1 MSILPAN
8 LKCEKMKEYW
18 KFLWSYVKWVL
29 LVIAGLGVL
38 DLAATMMNADSTV
51 LFIGG
56 WIIVVVLILTT
67 FFIISKLTTKK

>member
-1 MSILPAN
+1 
-8 LKCEKMKEYW
+8 MKEYW